1 MRFSVDLVDRIS
13 LCVTLRSL
21 AAMVHGLDLMK
32 HVLFCLIATC
42 TGVSAAPDGAQLF
55 TTNCAACHLLDQM
68 VVGPSLAEIRGLY
81 LGKPDDF
88 VKWCVAPKKKRENVI
103 EMPSMVHVGDEGL
116 KAIYE
121 HVMKVAEGVKA
132 KKQDPGDPYKAS
144 ATYAARPQVQ
154 RIFMPNAGPAAIAVA
169 LDATNSLCWDA
180 GECRLRYAWTGGF
193 IDGFPYWRGNGSSVA
208 AVVGTVKYVEVKSP
222 FGDGKDVKFLG
233 YSMKDKLPTFRYQ
246 IGAQTVT
253 ERFTA
258 PKEGAGFQR
267 TFSVTPTPAT
277 SLSLEFATPEGVTI
291 TSDRGKMEGTK
302 LTLTPADAATFTLTF
317 SLK

>member
-1 MRFSVDLVDRIS
+1 
-13 LCVTLRSL
+13 
-21 AAMVHGLDLMK
+21 MK
-32 HVLFCLIATC
+32 HVLFFFSAAC
-42 TGVSAAPDGAQLF
+42 TGLFAAPDGAQLF
-55 TTNCAACHLLDQM
+55 TNNCSACHLLDQM

-144 ATYAARPQVQ
+144 AIYAARPQVQ

-208 AVVGTVKYVEVKSP
+208 VVVGTVKYTEAQSP
-222 FGDGKDVKFLG
+222 FGTGKEVKFLG
-233 YSMKDKLPTFRYQ
+233 YTMKDKLPTFRYQ
-246 IGAQTVT
+246 IGTQTVT
-253 ERFTA
+253 ERFT
-258 PKEGAGFQR
+258 PLKEGTGFQR
-267 TFSVTPTPAT
+267 TFAVTPTPSAPLT
-277 SLSLEFATPEGVTI
+277 LEFTTQTGVTI
-291 TSDRGKMEGTK
+291 TSDKGKMDGTK
-302 LTLTPADAATFTLTF
+302 LTLAPADAATFTLTF